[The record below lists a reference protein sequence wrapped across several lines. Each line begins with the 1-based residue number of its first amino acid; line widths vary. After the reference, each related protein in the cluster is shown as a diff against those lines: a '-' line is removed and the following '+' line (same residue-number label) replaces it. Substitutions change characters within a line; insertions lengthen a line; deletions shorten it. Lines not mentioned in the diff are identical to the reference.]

1 MLGRTHPSTRHMA
14 IDPYKP
20 ELAKRKTAFEIAS
33 EQLCEIME
41 ELNRCGSDFRAH
53 MEQADEALNDYRNA
67 GFSLAEWLDQEKG
80 D

>member
-1 MLGRTHPSTRHMA
+1 MA

-20 ELAKRKTAFEIAS
+20 ELAKRRTAFEIAS

-41 ELNRCGSDFRAH
+41 ELNRYDSDFRAH
-53 MEQADEALNDYRNA
+53 MEHADEALKDFRNT
-67 GFSLAEWLDQEKG
+67 GFSLAEWLDKKKQ